1 METRDGFILG
11 IFNYCD
17 RWCERCTLSGRCSVF
32 AEEQRMMFGA
42 QPGSESGADAF
53 PATLLQSMPPRSLG
67 AAAAGFE
74 GDRSDEPSDLQ
85 LDEASLLRSEPIFT
99 TEEADFNGRVSG
111 LGRRLLAWRVP
122 EGRASEPA
130 VADAAEVVRHFGF
143 FIGPKVH
150 RALTGRAAIAEDGQR
165 SDALGSAKV
174 ALLAFDRLGE
184 AWLRLA
190 ELGVISLFEAAPV
203 LTELQ
208 QLTAALDRLFPR
220 ARSFVRPGF
229 DEPAAVAMLEWSERG

>member
-1 METRDGFILG
+1 METQDGFILG

-17 RWCERCTLSGRCSVF
+17 RWCERCTLSGRCRLF

-42 QPGSESGADAF
+42 
-53 PATLLQSMPPRSLG
+53 PASFTPAMPPRSLG
-67 AAAAGFE
+67 AAAARF
-74 GDRSDEPSDLQ
+74 DLDQPDEPAGLQ
-85 LDEASLLRSEPIFT
+85 LDEESFRRAEPLFT
-99 TEEADFNGRVSG
+99 AEEADVHRRVSE
-111 LGRRLLAWRVP
+111 LGRRLSVWLVP

-130 VADAAEVVRHFGF
+130 VAGAAEVVRHFGF
-143 FIGPKVH
+143 FIGPKVF
-150 RALTGRAAIAEDGQR
+150 RALTGRANISEEGPR

-174 ALLAFDRLGE
+174 ALEAFDRLGE

-190 ELGVISLFEAAPV
+190 ELGVISLIDAAPV

>member
-42 QPGSESGADAF
+42 QPGSESGAGAF
-53 PATLLQSMPPRSLG
+53 PATPLQSLRPRSAG
-67 AAAAGFE
+67 AAAPFDCGQP
-74 GDRSDEPSDLQ
+74 DESADLE
-85 LDEASLLRSEPIFT
+85 LDEAALRLAEPVLT
-99 TEEADFNGRVSG
+99 AEETDLHRRVSE
-111 LGRRLLAWRVP
+111 LGRRLSTWLVP

-130 VADAAEVVRHFGF
+130 VVDAAEVVLHFGF

-150 RALTGRAAIAEDGQR
+150 RALTGRAGIAEDGPR
-165 SDALGSAKV
+165 SDALGSAKAAIL
-174 ALLAFDRLGE
+174 ALDRIGE

-190 ELGVISLFEAAPV
+190 ELGAIGLVQAAPV